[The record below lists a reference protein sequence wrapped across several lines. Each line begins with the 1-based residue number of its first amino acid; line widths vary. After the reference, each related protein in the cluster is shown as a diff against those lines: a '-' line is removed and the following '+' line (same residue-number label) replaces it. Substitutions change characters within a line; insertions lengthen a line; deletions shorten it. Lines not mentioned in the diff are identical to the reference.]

1 MYLYILYITSTDRGL
16 STLTIYHREA
26 VGLQEFFHHSDILSC
41 ITFHYAISG
50 YGVSR
55 PGIQNKKGFCIKI
68 NLPKGNY

>member
-1 MYLYILYITSTDRGL
+1 MLFCVSNHNFVISELEGIIEPFWLGNVQTLLRLYSGYG
-16 STLTIYHREA
+16 
-26 VGLQEFFHHSDILSC
+26 
-41 ITFHYAISG
+41 ISG